1 MNLYQLSTIIIMDKA
16 KVGKYS
22 KLTIVYFIGV
32 AVIVYGLYTFLTVT
46 GGDSTS
52 NSFYMMFSGL
62 VVATAGS
69 IYGHNKV
76 AGPGIK
82 NGGPGPAKPEQ
93 DKKPQAKEE
102 KKEKMDDR
110 IAKAMAENKDSA
122 KRLEELKK
130 LEKQEA
136 KRLEDL
142 RKEEEK
148 EMKRLEEERKKE
160 EERLAKE
167 AMEEAKEAE
176 AKSASAPAK
185 AKAPSGGVVK
195 IIICPSCG
203 EENKYT
209 AKFCDNCGK
218 KMRP

>member
-16 KVGKYS
+16 KAAKYS

-32 AVIVYGLYTFLTVT
+32 AVIVYGLYAFLTTT
-46 GGDSTS
+46 GGESTS

-82 NGGPGPAKPEQ
+82 SAGAEPPKE
-93 DKKPQAKEE
+93 DKKSQAKEE
-102 KKEKMDDR
+102 KMDDK
-110 IAKAMAENKDSA
+110 IAKAMAADKDSA

-130 LEKQEA
+130 MEKEEA
-136 KRLEDL
+136 KRLEEL

-148 EMKRLEEERKKE
+148 EMKRIEEEQKKE

-167 AMEEAKEAE
+167 AMKEAKEIE
-176 AKSASAPAK
+176 AKSAPAK
-185 AKAPSGGVVK
+185 AKPAAGGVVK